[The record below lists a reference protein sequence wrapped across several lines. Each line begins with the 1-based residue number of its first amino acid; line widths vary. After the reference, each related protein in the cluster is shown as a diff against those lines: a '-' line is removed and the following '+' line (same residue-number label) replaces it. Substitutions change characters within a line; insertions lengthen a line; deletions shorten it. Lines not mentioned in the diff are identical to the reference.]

1 MSVGR
6 GLTRRQFLQTTG
18 AAAGSLVLG
27 CQAPARESWP
37 AGPAAEAGDGV
48 FDAWLAI
55 TPDGRILVQVHKV
68 EMGQGT
74 YTAFATLV
82 GEELRTDPLSI
93 ELIAAPVDA
102 AFGAPVQGT
111 GGSASLVEI
120 WEPLRETAAR
130 ARIMLVEA
138 AAQRSGSDGA
148 SLVVAEGFVE
158 DPARGE
164 RLSFGELAADA
175 ARRAAPR
182 QVALTPP
189 EQWRYIGKR
198 TRRVDSAAKVTGQA
212 EYGMDVALPGLRTAV
227 VVHCPHVRGTLVS
240 FDPTRAN
247 DIEGVEAVFGLE
259 SGVAIVARN
268 YWSARSAARVLE
280 VEWDPGES
288 RGVDSAG
295 IAAGL
300 AAALDGGEL
309 HSARDEGEADEK
321 LAAAPAVVEAEY
333 RLPFLAHATME
344 PMNCTVAPREGSC
357 DVYGGTQAPGLVQDA
372 VAHEL
377 GLPRSAVRVHNQLLG
392 GGFGRRFFA
401 DMASEAAQIA
411 RRVKG
416 PIKLVWSREDDM
428 ARDFY
433 RPASLHRLR
442 GSLASDG
449 APEAWEH
456 KLAAPSLFPSMVS
469 MGGAVAPEWLR
480 GVAASVATAV
490 GGRVP
495 RWFGPV
501 LAIEGAK
508 DQPYAV
514 PNVTVEAVAWEAG
527 IPVGIWR
534 SVGHSHNGFVV
545 ESFVDEL
552 AHAAGRDPASY
563 RRDLLSSHSRHL
575 AALDLVVEQANWG
588 EPAPGLAQGV
598 AVHESFGTVV
608 AQVAEVRVDGDRLH
622 VERVVCAVDCGLAV
636 NPDIVEAQMESAINF
651 GLTAALYGAIHFE
664 DGAAVESNFHDH
676 PMLKMADAPRIEVHI
691 VPSAAPP
698 SGVGEP
704 GTPPVAAAVANA
716 IFAATGERR
725 RELPLTPG
733 GVLA

>member
-1 MSVGR
+1 VSAWR
-6 GLTRRQFLQTTG
+6 GLTRRQFLETTG
-18 AAAGSLVLG
+18 VAAGSLILG

-37 AGPAAEAGDGV
+37 ASAAAEAGDGV

-55 TPDGRILVQVHKV
+55 TPEGRVLVQVHKV

-93 ELIAAPVDA
+93 ELIAAPVA
-102 AFGAPVQGT
+102 PEFGAPVQGT

-120 WEPLRETAAR
+120 WEPLRQTAAR
-130 ARIMLVEA
+130 AREMLREA
-138 AAQRSGSDGA
+138 AAERSGSDGA
-148 SLVVAEGFVE
+148 SLVVAEGWIE
-158 DPARGE
+158 DPARGA
-164 RLSFGELAADA
+164 RLSFGELAAEA
-175 ARRAAPR
+175 ARRRAPR
-182 QVALTPP
+182 QISLTPP

-198 TRRVDSAAKVTGQA
+198 TRRVDSAAKVTGRA
-212 EYGMDVALPGLRTAV
+212 EYGMDVALPGLQTAV
-227 VVHCPHVRGTLVS
+227 VVHCPHARGTLAS
-240 FDPTRAN
+240 FDPARAEAT
-247 DIEGVEAVFGLE
+247 DGVEAVFGLE

-268 YWSARSAARVLE
+268 YWSARRAARVLE
-280 VEWDPGES
+280 VTWDPGES
-288 RGVDSAG
+288 RGVDSAW
-295 IAAGL
+295 IDAGL
-300 AAALDGGEL
+300 NAALDGGDL
-309 HSARDEGEADEK
+309 HSVRADGEAAKK
-321 LAAAPAVVEAEY
+321 LADASEVLEVEY

-344 PMNCTVAPREGSC
+344 PMNCTVAPREGAC

-411 RRVKG
+411 KRVGG
-416 PIKLVWSREDDM
+416 PVKLVWSREDDM

-442 GSLASDG
+442 GSLG
-449 APEAWEH
+449 PTGEPEAWEH
-456 KLAAPSLFPSMVS
+456 QLAAPSLLPSMAP
-469 MGGAVAPEWLR
+469 MGAAVAPQWLR
-480 GVAASVATAV
+480 GVAAPVATAV
-490 GGRVP
+490 GARVP
-495 RWFGPV
+495 GWFGPV
-501 LAIEGAK
+501 LAVEGAN
-508 DQPYAV
+508 DQPYTV
-514 PNVTVEAVAWEAG
+514 PNVTVEAVAWDAG

-552 AHAAGRDPASY
+552 AHAAGRDPAAY
-563 RRDLLSSHSRHL
+563 RRDLLSAHPRHL
-575 AALDLVVEQANWG
+575 AVLDLVVEKANWG
-588 EPAPGLAQGV
+588 RPGAGLAQGV

-608 AQVAEVRVDGDRLH
+608 AQVAEVRVEQDRLR

-716 IFAATGERR
+716 LFAATGERR
-725 RELPLTPG
+725 RELPLTPSG
-733 GVLA
+733 TLA